1 MSHWIL
7 IGCCISHLPGS
18 KCSCR
23 LHFLEAIM
31 QLCGQWCQTSASAL
45 KKCGHLT
52 IQNTV
57 MLCCCRSADNNA
69 QVTSKRRVIQVATA
83 TVRPVVR
90 YQCSQKIIWLFSISI
105 CRYLVAAEVLTIML
119 EVTSKSRVAAQVLS
133 LADVQVDS
141 TMSTCW
147 LPGPRP
153 YRWYRGGWRQPGALT
168 KWWKSRKELTMV
180 VGRAAQAPLF
190 VNVLA
195 LLSLL

>member
-133 LADVQVDS
+133 LADVHRWIQQCPPADS
-141 TMSTCW
+141 
-147 LPGPRP
+147 LGQ
-153 YRWYRGGWRQPGALT
+153 GLT
-168 KWWKSRKELTMV
+168 DDIGVEEGSL
-180 VGRAAQAPLF
+180 
-190 VNVLA
+190 VLWQCEGKA
-195 LLSLL
+195 GKNLQW